1 LNKISLLIPSSQIS
15 SGRLDRKSS
24 LKSWNQQIKNAKS
37 VEAHHQHLPPKG
49 AVSFAKPTPLGVV
62 APFLPAVGKDWSLWG
77 IQSSAERT
85 SASSGEINRESKNC
99 IRRNQCEAGGRIG
112 EGRRK
117 HRRAEGVD
125 AVISVG
131 FGRTCG

>member
-37 VEAHHQHLPPKG
+37 EEAHHQHLPPKG
-49 AVSFAKPTPLGVV
+49 AVSFAKSTSLGVV

-77 IQSSAERT
+77 IQSSAERQGRLT
-85 SASSGEINRESKNC
+85 GKVCTASGGTNVRLEDESV
-99 IRRNQCEAGGRIG
+99 RAGRSTD
-112 EGRRK
+112 ELRVWMR
-117 HRRAEGVD
+117 
-125 AVISVG
+125 
-131 FGRTCG
+131 